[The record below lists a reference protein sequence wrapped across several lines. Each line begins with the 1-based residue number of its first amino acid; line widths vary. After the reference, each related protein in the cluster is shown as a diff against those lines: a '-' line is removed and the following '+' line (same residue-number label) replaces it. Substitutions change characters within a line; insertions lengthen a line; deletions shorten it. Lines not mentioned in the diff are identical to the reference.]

1 MCNGVKLRT
10 WMDLCIYAN
19 GGMAG
24 YGFQCYGVGKY
35 ICSLCEYPLVFGKP
49 QSKRKIAICF
59 MESFLIVQGLL
70 C

>member
-49 QSKRKIAICF
+49 QSINQKGKLQF
-59 MESFLIVQGLL
+59 VLWKVF
-70 C
+70 